1 MLSDLYKFLPHFIA
15 LKRVIWLFIKLQA
28 GCFRMNMKNYVY
40 IMVGKS
46 NFSFNFP
53 YSYAYLY
60 IITYIYFYVAFHSF
74 LSKFKSHGSKVN

>member
-1 MLSDLYKFLPHFIA
+1 MRFDLYKFIPHFVA

-40 IMVGKS
+40 IMVGKY

-53 YSYAYLY
+53 YSYLY
-60 IITYIYFYVAFHSF
+60 IITYIYFYVAFSF
-74 LSKFKSHGSKVN
+74 LFVQI